1 MNIKPFAMVM
11 VNLNGEWML
20 ESNEAVRAYNA
31 NETEAEK
38 DMRELT
44 CYADWK
50 SGLLPSDAEVGV
62 FVVKGAGDLNKVYSV
77 SGQRMSDKDID
88 VSRMLKCQKDFSFM
102 VKDESVTFLASDAE
116 EFTANSSEFKC
127 DQVIVLDNGV
137 FGYILD
143 IDNVSN
149 LEKREVWYVEINE
162 GSKYKLTGDLFSV
175 DDLKSLENTRAVC
188 IGKITP

>member
-20 ESNEAVRAYNA
+20 ESVEAIRLYNA

-50 SGLLPSDAEVGV
+50 SGLLPSDSEVGV
-62 FVVKGAGDLNKVYSV
+62 FVVKGAGDLDKVYSV
-77 SGQRMSDKDID
+77 SGKLMSDKDID
-88 VSRMLKCQKDFSFM
+88 VRCMLKCQKDFSFM
-102 VKDESVTFLASDAE
+102 VKDEGINFSALEADQ
-116 EFTANSSEFKC
+116 FTANANEFKC
-127 DQVIVLDNGV
+127 DQVIVLNNCM

-143 IDNVSN
+143 IDNPSKPD
-149 LEKREVWYVEINE
+149 ERKVWYVEINE
-162 GSKYKLTGDLFSV
+162 GSKYKLKDDLFSV
-175 DDLKSLENTRAVC
+175 DDLKSLENTSAVC
-188 IGKITP
+188 IGCIVP

>member
-11 VNLNGEWML
+11 VNLNGEWVL
-20 ESNEAVRAYNA
+20 ESVEAVRLYNA

-62 FVVKGAGDLNKVYSV
+62 FVVKGAGDLDKVYSV
-77 SGQRMSDKDID
+77 SGKRMSDKDID
-88 VSRMLKCQKDFSFM
+88 VNRMLEYQKDFSFM
-102 VKDESVTFLASDAE
+102 VKDEGVTFSASDAE
-116 EFTANSSEFKC
+116 EFTANSNEFKC
-127 DQVIVLDNGV
+127 DQVIVLGNGV

-162 GSKYKLTGDLFSV
+162 GSKYKLKDDLFSV
-175 DDLKSLENTRAVC
+175 DDLKSLENTGAVC
-188 IGKITP
+188 IGNITP

>member
-1 MNIKPFAMVM
+1 MNIKPFAMIM

-20 ESNEAVRAYNA
+20 ESSETVRVYNA
-31 NETEAEK
+31 NKAEAEK
-38 DMRELT
+38 DMCELT

-50 SGLLPSDAEVGV
+50 SDLLPSDAEVGV
-62 FVVKGAGDLNKVYSV
+62 FVVKGAGNLEKVYGV
-77 SGQRMSDKDID
+77 SGKRMSDKDID
-88 VSRMLKCQKDFSFM
+88 VNRMLECQKDFSFM
-102 VKDESVTFLASDAE
+102 VKDEGITFSASDAE
-116 EFTANSSEFKC
+116 KFTANSNEFKC
-127 DQVIVLDNGV
+127 DQVIVLGNGV

-162 GSKYKLTGDLFSV
+162 GSKYKLKDDLFSV
-175 DDLKSLENTRAVC
+175 DDLKSLETVDAVC

>member
-11 VNLNGEWML
+11 VNLNGEWTL
-20 ESNEAVRAYNA
+20 ESVEAVRLYNA

-62 FVVKGAGDLNKVYSV
+62 FVVKGAGDLVKVYGV
-77 SGQRMSDKDID
+77 SGKRMSDKDID
-88 VSRMLKCQKDFSFM
+88 VNRMLECQKDFSFM
-102 VKDESVTFLASDAE
+102 VKDEGVTFSASDAE
-116 EFTANSSEFKC
+116 EFTANSNEFKC
-127 DQVIVLDNGV
+127 DQVIVLGNGV

-149 LEKREVWYVEINE
+149 FEKREVWYVEINE
-162 GSKYKLTGDLFSV
+162 GSKYKLKDDLFSV
-175 DDLKSLENTRAVC
+175 DDLKSLETVDAVC